1 MRPLLAALLLLPSAA
16 MAEGMP
22 QLDFAS
28 PLTTYQ
34 VFWGAII
41 FIVLYVLASR
51 LALPQVASVLEERAS
66 NIARD
71 LDDAQQAKA
80 KSDQAAA
87 EVAAATAR
95 ARADAQAAINAAL
108 DEAKAA
114 AAAQAATLNQRLE
127 QQLADAE
134 ARIAEARASAM
145 GALRQVA
152 TQTAATVI
160 TRLTGAPV
168 EPARLNG
175 AITAALSAR
184 GAG

>member
-1 MRPLLAALLLLPSAA
+1 
-16 MAEGMP
+16 
-22 QLDFAS
+22 
-28 PLTTYQ
+28 
-34 VFWGAII
+34 
-41 FIVLYVLASR
+41 
-51 LALPQVASVLEERAS
+51 
-66 NIARD
+66 
-71 LDDAQQAKA
+71 
-80 KSDQAAA
+80 
-87 EVAAATAR
+87 VAAATAR

-134 ARIAEARASAM
+134 ARIAEARASVM